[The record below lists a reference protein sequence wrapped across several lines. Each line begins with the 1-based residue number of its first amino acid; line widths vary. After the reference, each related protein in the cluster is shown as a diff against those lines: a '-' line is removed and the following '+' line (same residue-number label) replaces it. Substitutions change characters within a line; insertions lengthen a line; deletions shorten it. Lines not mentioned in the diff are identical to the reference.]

1 MAEVLLL
8 EDEPVLRQELCEF
21 LEEQGYAPLGLPTLE
36 AFEQAFDPQRHH
48 LAVIDL
54 GLPDGNGL
62 DLIER
67 LRQDGRQ
74 LGIVVFSARHASA
87 DKIQGLATG
96 ADHFLGKG
104 CDLDEL
110 AATLGALS
118 RRLRLDPGPVAATAG
133 CWILESGP
141 RRLRVPGAPAIAL
154 SQQDLQVLRCLMS
167 HAGQNISRRQIIER
181 WAPTIS
187 IMTSAAWTPRCA
199 ACAAACRRPA
209 ASNSPS
215 RRCATAAIASIC
227 RPPSSPEA
235 APPR

>member
-87 DKIQGLATG
+87 DRIRGLATG

-118 RRLRLDPGPVAATAG
+118 RRLRLDPGPRAATAG

-141 RRLRVPGAPAIAL
+141 RRLKVPGAPAIAL

-167 HAGQNISRRQIIER
+167 HAGQNISRRQIIE
-181 WAPTIS
+181 ALG
-187 IMTSAAWTPRCA
+187 ADYLDYDQ
-199 ACAAACRRPA
+199 RRLDTQMRRLRRRVQEASGQQLPVKTLRNSGYCFYLPA
-209 ASNSPS
+209 AVQP
-215 RRCATAAIASIC
+215 
-227 RPPSSPEA
+227 
-235 APPR
+235 